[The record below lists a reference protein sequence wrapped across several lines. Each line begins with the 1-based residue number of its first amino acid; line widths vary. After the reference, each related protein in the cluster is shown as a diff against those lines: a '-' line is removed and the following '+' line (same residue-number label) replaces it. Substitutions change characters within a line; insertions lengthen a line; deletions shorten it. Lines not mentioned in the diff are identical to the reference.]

1 MRASSLNNI
10 IKYSAV
16 AALLIF
22 FHYIGVLPPVE
33 SAATKILN
41 PVFKY
46 FYSASAKINSVF
58 DSQSK
63 KTDLLDETKKLKEL
77 NEQLIVENSKLKM
90 LDEENKILREHL
102 NFLTAAKPKLILAN
116 IISRGEDLQP
126 QVMSIDKGL
135 SNGLYKG
142 LAVLNS
148 NGIIIGKIFSIKDNI
163 SEIYLTTSPSCKLA
177 AMVQNKNKTAGIVE
191 GDLGLTM
198 QMKLIPQ
205 TEEIK
210 IGDTIV
216 TSGLEQSVP
225 RGLLIGTVASVNRE
239 NNELWQSAT
248 IEPIADINEL
258 SIVSI
263 LLP

>member
-1 MRASSLNNI
+1 MRVSNLNNI
-10 IKYSAV
+10 LKYSAV
-16 AALLIF
+16 AGLLIF
-22 FHYIGVLPPVE
+22 FHYIGILPPLE

-46 FYSASAKINSVF
+46 FYSAAAGLSSVYG
-58 DSQSK
+58 SQAD
-63 KTDLLDETKKLKEL
+63 KTDLLDEAKKLKDL
-77 NEQLIVENSKLKM
+77 NEQLTVENSKLKM

-102 NFLTAAKPKLILAN
+102 NFLTGAKSKFILAN
-116 IISRGEDLQP
+116 IIARGEDLQP
-126 QVMSIDKGL
+126 QVMAIDKG
-135 SNGLYKG
+135 SSDGLYKG

-148 NGIIIGKIFSIKDNI
+148 NGIIIGKIFFVKDNI

-177 AMVQNKNKTAGIVE
+177 AMAQNKNKTAGIIE
-191 GDLGLTM
+191 GDLGLTI

-210 IGDTIV
+210 IGDTII

-225 RGLLIGTVASVNRE
+225 RGLLIGTVVSVNSE
-239 NNELWQSAT
+239 NNELWQNAA
-248 IEPIADINEL
+248 IEPIADMNEL